1 MIVSEEQVRNVLKMH
16 HQLQA
21 ENRPAAKMPET
32 NTELSNLSTHTQEIS
47 SIMLSLSKTSDVR
60 KERVAALK
68 SNIIQGKYQPT
79 AVHIASKMVNRSL
92 VDNTLVQVN
101 FYDI

>member
-1 MIVSEEQVRNVLKMH
+1 MIVSEEQVRNVLKIH

-21 ENRPAAKMPET
+21 ENRNASRMPEA
-32 NTELSNLSTHTQEIS
+32 NTKPSNLSSHTQDIS
-47 SIMLSLSKTSDVR
+47 SIKLSLSKTADVR

-68 SNIIQGKYQPT
+68 SNIMQGKYRPT
-79 AVHIASKMVNRSL
+79 AIHIASKMVNRSL